1 MKLRSFTVVASAV
14 VALTFAFAKEAHA
27 VERQHHLGL
36 DGGLS
41 MLKIDDKD
49 SLSVGGGIGAHYAY
63 GLTDQFNLMV
73 EGATNIVA
81 LGENVGPGVSTKHPS
96 GVDSFGVGLGY
107 VLDITR
113 VVPYGGLLLT
123 GFDLRGGSLTSPLF
137 VGGGTVALGVDYQF
151 TRSFTAGVALRQHFL
166 LTQMSS
172 YPSYTN
178 AFLRVEYVWGW

>member
-1 MKLRSFTVVASAV
+1 MKNRSFVVAASFVLALVLASAKD
-14 VALTFAFAKEAHA
+14 ARA
-27 VERQHHLGL
+27 VEHQHHLGL

-49 SLSVGGGIGAHYAY
+49 SLSVGGGVGAHYAY

-73 EGATNIVA
+73 EGATNVVA
-81 LGENVGPGVSTKHPS
+81 LGEFVGPGFSTKHPS
-96 GVDSFGVGLGY
+96 GVDSLGVGLGY

-123 GFDLRGGSLTSPLF
+123 GFDLRGGSLPNPLF

-151 TRSFTAGVALRQHFL
+151 TRSFAAGVALRQHFL
-166 LTQMSS
+166 LTQISS

-178 AFLRVEYVWGW
+178 AFLRIEYTWGW